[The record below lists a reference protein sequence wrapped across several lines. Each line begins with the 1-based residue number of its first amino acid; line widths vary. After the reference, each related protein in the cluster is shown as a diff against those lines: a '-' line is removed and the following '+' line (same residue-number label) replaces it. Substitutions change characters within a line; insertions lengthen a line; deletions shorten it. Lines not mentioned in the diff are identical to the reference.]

1 MPCEWRRTA
10 RRGEATRMR
19 AGERRGGG
27 GYGECKGRSQGGK
40 RGGAKREKGKLSRQF
55 NYIDGSHHDTW
66 GVVLLDM
73 EQRVL
78 KEEIV
83 TLLPIE
89 RGIAMMR
96 FVLGLL
102 CTDMILHA
110 GMYRDTLEKEATHED
125 LLIPNTGNFVE
136 TPYDV
141 DCMERM
147 PTNTSVLATS
157 PKI

>member
-1 MPCEWRRTA
+1 MVYKQLITVMRSKGMSPKNITA
-10 RRGEATRMR
+10 LLTQ
-19 AGERRGGG
+19 
-27 GYGECKGRSQGGK
+27 YD
-40 RGGAKREKGKLSRQF
+40 
-55 NYIDGSHHDTW
+55 IHHDTW

>member
-1 MPCEWRRTA
+1 
-10 RRGEATRMR
+10 
-19 AGERRGGG
+19 
-27 GYGECKGRSQGGK
+27 
-40 RGGAKREKGKLSRQF
+40 LSRQF

-83 TLLPIE
+83 TLLPVE

-102 CTDMILHA
+102 HIDMILYA
-110 GMYRDTLEKEATHED
+110 GVYRDTLEKEATHED

-136 TPYDV
+136 MPYDV